1 MTDKYLGE
9 DLIFII
15 SLPRSGSTLLQ
26 RVLSGHPEVGVSSE
40 PWILLHQAYARRS
53 VGILAEYDQDWSAL
67 GINEFIKHYTDGDD
81 AYDDGV
87 RAFAQA
93 IYGNAKRQA
102 GVSRFI
108 DKTPRYVLILDDL
121 QRWFPR
127 AKFVFLLR
135 NPLSVLSSVVN
146 TQIQHDLSTLER
158 FANELLRGPA
168 AMLDA
173 IAAIEA
179 TGDDAIV
186 VRYEDFVSHPEN
198 ELERI
203 CRQISLDFDPT
214 MLDYSKNPEIK
225 GVMKDRTGV
234 QQHDRPV
241 GERQHGWRKMLG
253 DAQQLEFARGYLT
266 ALGPDLVTRFGYD
279 FDELNDA
286 VRGASER
293 HRPSG
298 YIFPWKVAIVSPD
311 AKKGRDQLDVMKYRN
326 IRDHGPVMGRIRTYY
341 RYVVGFWKALRFTF
355 GRVESVPDKM
365 RKQEAARKEGDRPVF
380 R

>member
-1 MTDKYLGE
+1 M
-9 DLIFII
+9 
-15 SLPRSGSTLLQ
+15 LQ
-26 RVLSGHPEVGVSSE
+26 RVLSGHPDVGTSSE
-40 PWILLHQAYARRS
+40 PWFLLHQAYARRS
-53 VGILAEYDQDWSAL
+53 VGIFADYDQDWAAL
-67 GINEFIKHYTDGDD
+67 GINEFVANYTDGDEAHDD
-81 AYDDGV
+81 AV

-93 IYGNAKRQA
+93 LYSNAKRKA

-108 DKTPRYVLILDDL
+108 DKTPRYVMILDHL
-121 QRWFPR
+121 RRWFPR
-127 AKFVFLLR
+127 ARFVFLVR

-158 FANELLRGPA
+158 FSKELLVGPG

-173 IAAIEA
+173 IEA
-179 TGDDAIV
+179 LGDEAV
-186 VRYEDFVSHPEN
+186 VVSYEDFVTNPEN

-203 CRQISLDFDPT
+203 CSRIDLEFDPA

-234 QQHDRPV
+234 QQHDRPA
-241 GERQHGWRKMLG
+241 GERQHGWRRMLG
-253 DAQQLEFARGYLT
+253 DPQQLEFARGYLA
-266 ALGPDLVTRFGYD
+266 ALGPDLVRRLGYD
-279 FDELNDA
+279 FDDLNDT
-286 VRGASER
+286 VREASER
-293 HRPSG
+293 NRPQG

-341 RYVVGFWKALRFTF
+341 RYITGFATALRFTF
-355 GRVESVPDKM
+355 GRVESVPDKL
-365 RKQEAARKEGDRPVF
+365 REQEAARGDDDKPVF